1 MAPRSRR
8 DRRGWRWRR
17 CRPSNGAT
25 PPPFRV
31 FYNYI
36 HFFSFVFCCFS
47 FFFFFFGTQFY
58 RVLLFF
64 YYGTGLETFR
74 FLLALELVV
83 IFSPVS
89 STHILLWGTR
99 CNDTR
104 NGSYRVL
111 LACTRFFCLLFLSSS
126 SYFKCIL
133 GWMSSQLLLAGRGR
147 LHRFDLFDN
156 DIYFAS
162 IKRSFRPLFFF
173 LPFSFQELRSRHR
186 CLPPMTTRDTR
197 SLNDRSLQTRF
208 HRSLSFCRIFISVP
222 FVGLFLFKAIS
233 RSAFSE
239 DERVNSVDS
248 IF

>member
-8 DRRGWRWRR
+8 GRRGWRWRR

-111 LACTRFFCLLFLSSS
+111 LACTRFFVFSSFLPPL
-126 SYFKCIL
+126 IL
-133 GWMSSQLLLAGRGR
+133 SAFSDEWVHSFYWLVEAGYIGLTCSITTFISLPLNGR
-147 LHRFDLFDN
+147 FVH
-156 DIYFAS
+156 Y
-162 IKRSFRPLFFF
+162 FFF

-248 IF
+248 I

>member
-173 LPFSFQELRSRHR
+173 PSFFFPGTPVEASLPSTDDNSRYSFVKRPFTSDSFPPVVIVLPYLYFS
-186 CLPPMTTRDTR
+186 
-197 SLNDRSLQTRF
+197 SLCRFVSL
-208 HRSLSFCRIFISVP
+208 
-222 FVGLFLFKAIS
+222 
-233 RSAFSE
+233 
-239 DERVNSVDS
+239 
-248 IF
+248 